1 MSFLGR
7 ISLTRSLGGL
17 KTFGFPL
24 VRSRAFASSTGQNP
38 VLAQLNRVAELQGR
52 VAAENSKPR
61 KQDIISEYPDLR
73 ELLEMSVTRIGHG

>member
-17 KTFGFPL
+17 KTFGISQIG
-24 VRSRAFASSTGQNP
+24 SRAFASSAGPNP
-38 VLAQLNRVAELQGR
+38 VLAQLSRVAELQRR

-61 KQDIISEYPDLR
+61 KQEIIAEYPDLR
-73 ELLEMSVTRIGHG
+73 ELLEM